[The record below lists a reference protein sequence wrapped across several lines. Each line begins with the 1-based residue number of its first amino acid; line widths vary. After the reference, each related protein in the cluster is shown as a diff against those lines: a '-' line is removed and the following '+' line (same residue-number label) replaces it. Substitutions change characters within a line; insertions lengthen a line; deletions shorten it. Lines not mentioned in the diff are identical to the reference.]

1 VTRPAV
7 SIVVPNYNH
16 VRYLPSR
23 LASILDQTWRDF
35 ELVLLDDA
43 SSDGSRE
50 LLERFQAEAAGR
62 GIAARLVA
70 NAANGGSPFAQWNR
84 GVELARGRWVWIAE
98 SDDEAEPELLAQL
111 VARLERDDGAVLAWC
126 ESRLVDEAGGVLAP
140 FVPHPRGVDAEL
152 WSRDFVL
159 PGWAFFERHGTDR
172 NPIPNASAV
181 VFDAAAYRAAGGADP
196 ALRRL
201 GDWDLWRRLG
211 CRGQVAYC
219 AEPLNRF
226 RTHPASVRSMPASEL
241 ADFAEFCAL
250 ARRWLADGASPRLRA
265 ALQGAVRRRFRK
277 RVLATGREP
286 RSLGAGLRAARYAGA
301 VLGAPGALALAL
313 EATLDALGASR
324 A

>member
-1 VTRPAV
+1 MTPAV
-7 SIVVPNYNH
+7 SIVVPNFNH

-35 ELVLLDDA
+35 EVVLLDDA

-98 SDDEAEPELLAQL
+98 SDDEAEPELLARL
-111 VARLERDDGAVLAWC
+111 VACLERDDGAMLAWC
-126 ESRLVDEAGGVLAP
+126 ESRLVDAAGSVLAH

-152 WSRDFVL
+152 WRRDFVL
-159 PGWAFFERHGTDR
+159 PGGTFFERHGTHR

-181 VFDAAAYRAAGGADP
+181 VFEAAAYRATGGADP
-196 ALRRL
+196 TLRRL

-211 CRGQVAYC
+211 GRGQVAYC

-226 RTHPASVRSMPASEL
+226 RTHAASVRALPVSDL
-241 ADFAEFCAL
+241 ADFVEYCAL
-250 ARRWLADGASPRLRA
+250 ADRWLRDGGSPGLRA
-265 ALQGAVRRRFRK
+265 ALQRALRKRFRK
-277 RVLATGREP
+277 RVLASGRE
-286 RSLGAGLRAARYAGA
+286 RLALGEALRAARYAA
-301 VLGAPGALALAL
+301 PVLGAPGALGLAL
-313 EATLDALGASR
+313 EATLGASR
-324 A
+324 E

>member
-1 VTRPAV
+1 MTPAV

-16 VRYLPSR
+16 VRYLPRR
-23 LASILDQTWRDF
+23 LASILHQTWRDF
-35 ELVLLDDA
+35 EVVLLDDA

-50 LLERFQAEAAGR
+50 LLERFQAEAAGS
-62 GIAARLVA
+62 GIDARLVA

-98 SDDEAEPELLAQL
+98 SDDEAEPELLARL

-126 ESRLVDEAGGVLAP
+126 ESRLVDEAGGVIAP
-140 FVPHPRGVDAEL
+140 FVPHPRGADAEL
-152 WSRDFVL
+152 WHRDFVL
-159 PGWAFFERHGTDR
+159 PGWTFFERHGTDR

-181 VFDAAAYRAAGGADP
+181 LFAAAAYRAAGGADP

-201 GDWDLWRRLG
+201 GDWDLWRRVG

-226 RTHPASVRSMPASEL
+226 RTHAASVRSMPASEL
-241 ADFAEFCAL
+241 PDFAEFCAL
-250 ARRWLADGASPRLRA
+250 ADRWLRDGASPRVCA
-265 ALQGAVRRRFRK
+265 ALQRAVRRRFRK
-277 RVLATGREP
+277 RVLASGRARRP
-286 RSLGAGLRAARYAGA
+286 LVDGLRAALYAA
-301 VLGAPGALALAL
+301 PVLGAPGALALAL
-313 EATLDALGASR
+313 EATLGASS